1 MAESAPAAVV
11 ANATVVRREPLA
23 GCLFRLWVRPDWD
36 LAAAPKQAGQFVRL
50 AVPGP
55 DGAMLKREGRAYS
68 YAGIV
73 DGALEFY
80 VVLVPGGLQTP
91 RLAELAP
98 GARLWCEDRFQG
110 HFTLAGAPAL
120 PDLWMIATGAGL
132 APFVAILRDGVGAYE
147 RAVLVHQVRSP
158 EHLAYGAEVAAWAR
172 ADGRRRYVP
181 VVSQPG
187 ARLVARDGHAALFGR
202 VGDAIADGRLEAV
215 AGARFSA
222 ERSIAMLCGNPA
234 MIDEVRALL
243 EARGLRRH
251 TKRALGN
258 LLTERYW

>member
-1 MAESAPAAVV
+1 MA
-11 ANATVVRREPLA
+11 ANSTVVRREVLA

-36 LAAAPKQAGQFVRL
+36 LAAAPKQPGQFVRL

-68 YAGIV
+68 YAGAA

-80 VVLVPGGLQTP
+80 VVTVPGGLQTP

-110 HFTLAGAPAL
+110 HFTLAAAPSL
-120 PDLWMIATGAGL
+120 RDLWMVATGAGL
-132 APFVAILRDGVGAYE
+132 APFVAIARNDVAAYD
-147 RAVLVHQVRSP
+147 RVVLVHQVRAP
-158 EHLAYGAEVAAWAR
+158 EHLSYGAELARWAC
-172 ADGRRRYVP
+172 ADARRRYVP
-181 VVSQPG
+181 VVSQG
-187 ARLVARDGHAALFGR
+187 GRFAVRDGHAALIGR
-202 VGDAIADGRLEAV
+202 VGDAIADGRLERV
-215 AGARFSA
+215 AGASLSA

-243 EARGLRRH
+243 EARGLLRH
-251 TKRALGN
+251 TKRAPGN